1 MSYRPLLPFTPYAA
15 ATQARAVSNVSASVA
30 LPANTRQVMLSTVV
44 GDSICFVE
52 FGTSGVTAV
61 VPSGATL
68 GGTPINGG
76 AAQVFSVPLN
86 ATHVAAVTATGTATL
101 YITPAEGM

>member
-1 MSYRPLLPFTPYAA
+1 MSYRPLLPFKPYAA
-15 ATQARAVSNVSASVA
+15 ATQARTVSTSSARAA
-30 LPANTRQVMLSTVV
+30 LPASTTQVMLSTVA

-52 FGTSGVTAV
+52 LGDSSVIAV

-68 GGTPINGG
+68 GGTPING
-76 AAQVFSVPLN
+76 AAQVFGVPLN
-86 ATHVAAVTATGTATL
+86 ATHVAVITASGTATL